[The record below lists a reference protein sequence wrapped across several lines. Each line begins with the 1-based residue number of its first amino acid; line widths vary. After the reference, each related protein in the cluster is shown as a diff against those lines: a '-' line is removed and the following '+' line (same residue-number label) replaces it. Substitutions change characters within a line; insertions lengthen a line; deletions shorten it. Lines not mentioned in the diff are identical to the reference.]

1 MVNPALR
8 KARLALVPAVLFAG
22 LAIWW
27 WRHDRRPADAVL
39 HLYGNIDI
47 RTVDMAFNDAG
58 RIQQIGFE
66 EGSRV
71 HKGDV
76 LARIDPL
83 RFQDAADQAAG
94 ILAVA
99 RQQLAALVAGNRPQQ
114 IAEARAAAA
123 SAAATLHN
131 AEATYERQRAL
142 AAAHLLPQQS
152 ADNAL
157 QSLKNARA
165 GFESGQ
171 QALSLAVQGPRVE
184 DVAAARAQVAADAA
198 ALALARRQL
207 HDTTLRAPADGVVQT
222 RILEVGDMASP
233 STPVLTL
240 ALDNPVWARVYVPE
254 TELGRVAPGMRADIL
269 SDSFPG
275 HRFPGWIG
283 FVSPT
288 AEFTPKSVQTTDLRT
303 ELVYRARVYACNPQG
318 RLHLGMPVTVEVP
331 LHGNAPRSIPAHGC
345 PN

>member
-1 MVNPALR
+1 MKRPLKLMTAGTV
-8 KARLALVPAVLFAG
+8 LVMLVAG
-22 LAIWW
+22 ILVWLLH
-27 WRHDRRPADAVL
+27 HDTSAPWKVA
-39 HLYGNIDI
+39 LYGNIDI
-47 RTVDMAFNDAG
+47 RTVDLAFNDAG
-58 RIQQIGFE
+58 RVQRLAFE
-66 EGSRV
+66 EGSVV
-71 HKGDV
+71 HKGQV
-76 LARIDPL
+76 LAQIDPL
-83 RFQDAADQAAG
+83 RFRDAVDQATAV
-94 ILAVA
+94 LAVA

-114 IAEARAAAA
+114 IAETRAAVA
-123 SAAATLHN
+123 SARATLHN
-131 AEATYERQRAL
+131 AQVTFERQRAL

-157 QSLKNARA
+157 QALKSARA
-165 GFESGQ
+165 ALDSAQ
-171 QALSLAVQGPRVE
+171 QALSLAVQGPRQE
-184 DVAAARAQVAADAA
+184 DIAAARAQVQADAA

-207 HDTTLRAPADGVVQT
+207 HDTMLRAPADGVVQT

-303 ELVYRARVYACNPQG
+303 ELVYRARVYACNPRG
-318 RLHLGMPVTVEVP
+318 RLRLGMPVTVEVP
-331 LHGNAPRSIPAHGC
+331 MHGNAPRSIPAHGC